1 MNSLIYQGLKINE
14 LIQKHEFINFKGAK
28 FIVSTQKHEFINL
41 QRAEVYCIN
50 PETRMH

>member
-1 MNSLIYQGLKINE
+1 MNSLIYQGLKFIE

-41 QRAEVYCIN
+41 QKAEVYCTN
-50 PETRMH
+50 PEAQIH